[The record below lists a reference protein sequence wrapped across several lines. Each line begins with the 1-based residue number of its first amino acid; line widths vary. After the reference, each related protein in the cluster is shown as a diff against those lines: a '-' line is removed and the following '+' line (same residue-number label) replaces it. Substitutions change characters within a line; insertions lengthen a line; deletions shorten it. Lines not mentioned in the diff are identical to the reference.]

1 MKKEKIILILYTI
14 FLISGSLW
22 AIGEKTLTLGADS
35 GWENVNRR
43 ENITEAGAVRPY
55 PVLLLSSARPVRGTD
70 ISLSFDEG
78 DTGLFNDSAGNYDV
92 QVSPL
97 LFAADRQMAI
107 AGNGAA
113 MFSRTLS
120 MPQSVRVDVAGD
132 RFSIVED
139 AARQDQGITPGFGGR
154 GPLNLIPRKAALL
167 SPGNL
172 VGDFSLE
179 FWLFPA
185 NMENGEQ
192 ILAWTASKIRDDGRM
207 IVQRIQ
213 LTASRNRLQW
223 TFDDFFA
230 PLDGRQGLSITLNGV
245 SPLVPRTWSHHLICF
260 DSSTGLLEYLING
273 KIEDIVYAT
282 ETAAEGSEVQ
292 IPLIGEDSILV
303 LGGRFTGILDEF
315 RIYNRFLENPVLDK
329 YPVQRGRIETKP
341 LNLGEDNSRVLRV
354 DVSGGRLSYGG
365 NTVKNYYGGT
375 GPFRFEDDSELRFF
389 IRASDSPFAWT
400 DADWRPVNAGV
411 NLNEAVRGRYV
422 QMAVEFFPSG
432 AGDATPYLE
441 ELRITYMPDM
451 PPLPPTQLTAIAR
464 DGAVELNWK
473 KSVDADVT
481 GYLVYFGTA
490 RSEYFGVS
498 SRHGASPI
506 NVGKRTSFFIDG
518 LENGTLYYFA
528 VAAYDRRNAQI
539 GALITGDTPSGV
551 SSDALHAGE
560 FSREVSA
567 RPLRTVE

>member
-1 MKKEKIILILYTI
+1 MKKESIILIFYTI

-35 GWENVNRR
+35 GWGNVNRR
-43 ENITEAGAVRPY
+43 EGVTEAGAVRPY
-55 PVLLLSSARPVRGTD
+55 PVLLLSSARPVRGAD
-70 ISLSFDEG
+70 MDVSLSFDEG
-78 DTGLFNDSAGNYDV
+78 DAGFFKDSVGNYEV
-92 QVSPL
+92 QAGPL
-97 LFAADRQMAI
+97 LFAAGRQTAI
-107 AGNGAA
+107 AGGGAA
-113 MFSRTLS
+113 MFSRTLT
-120 MPQSVRVDVAGD
+120 MPPPVRIDVTGGEFSVVGD
-132 RFSIVED
+132 TPD
-139 AARQDQGITPGFGGR
+139 MGISGFGGR
-154 GPLNLIPRKAALL
+154 GSLSLIPRKGALL

-172 VGDFSLE
+172 VGDFTLE

-192 ILAWTASKIRDDGRM
+192 ILAWTASKMRDDGEM

-223 TFDDFFA
+223 TFDNFFA
-230 PLDGRQGLSITLNGV
+230 PLDGKQGLSITLDGV

-292 IPLIGEDSILV
+292 LPLIGEDSILV

-315 RIYNRFLENPVLDK
+315 RIHNRFLEKPVLDK
-329 YPVQRGRIETKP
+329 YPVLSGRIETKP

-375 GPFRFEDDSELRFF
+375 GPFRFEDDSELRLF
-389 IRASDSPFAWT
+389 IRMGDSPFVWT
-400 DADWRPVNAGV
+400 DADWRPVNPGV
-411 NLNEAVRGRYV
+411 NLNEALRGRYV
-422 QMAVEFFPSG
+422 QIAVEFFPSG
-432 AGDATPYLE
+432 GGDSTPYLE
-441 ELRITYMPDM
+441 ELRITYMPDI
-451 PPLPPTQLTAIAR
+451 PPLPPTRLTAIAR

-473 KSVDADVT
+473 PSVDVDVA
-481 GYLVYFGTA
+481 GYLVYFGTS
-490 RSEYFGVS
+490 RGNYFGTS

-506 NVGKRTSFFIDG
+506 NVGKRNSFYIDG

-528 VAAYDRRNAQI
+528 VAAYDRRNARI
-539 GALITGDTPSGV
+539 GALVVEEPPSGT
-551 SSDALHAGE
+551 SPDALHAGE